1 MIFVPFCGFKASH
14 SCHFT
19 FIEPTGKGTLIMKS
33 VCRIIA
39 VVVVTVAAAL
49 SANSQEA
56 PKPQSAQP
64 QSTPQGTQSQTT
76 QPAATDDQAS
86 AQDYVFP
93 TRRERFDRYVSST
106 VGPFRLMQTTVS
118 AGLEQWKDSPE
129 EWGQGMKGYGKRFA
143 SSLGRNAIQQ
153 TVTYGLDQ
161 TFELDT
167 GFRKS
172 TREGFLPRFKDA
184 LVQNVTSRTK
194 SGKRVI
200 SVPRFA
206 GVYTGSVI
214 ATETWYPERSSYKD
228 GLRQG
233 TATLL
238 TGFGINLLREFV
250 FNW

>member
-1 MIFVPFCGFKASH
+1 MR
-14 SCHFT
+14 
-19 FIEPTGKGTLIMKS
+19 S

-39 VVVVTVAAAL
+39 VLVVTVAAAL
-49 SANSQEA
+49 SVNSQEA
-56 PKPQSAQP
+56 TKPQSTQPQGTQP
-64 QSTPQGTQSQTT
+64 QSTQPVTADKQT
-76 QPAATDDQAS
+76 AD
-86 AQDYVFP
+86 QDYVFP

-106 VGPFRLMQTTVS
+106 VGPFRLMQTTFS
-118 AGLEQWKDSPE
+118 AGIDQWSDSPE

-200 SVPRFA
+200 SVPRLA
-206 GVYTGSVI
+206 GVYTGGVI
-214 ATETWYPERSSYKD
+214 ATETWYPERYSYKD
-228 GLRQG
+228 GLRKG
-233 TATLL
+233 TSTLL

>member
-1 MIFVPFCGFKASH
+1 
-14 SCHFT
+14 
-19 FIEPTGKGTLIMKS
+19 MKP

-56 PKPQSAQP
+56 PKPQSTPAQ
-64 QSTPQGTQSQTT
+64 STQSQTT
-76 QPAATDDQAS
+76 QPATTDNQTSD
-86 AQDYVFP
+86 QDYVFP

-106 VGPFRLMQTTVS
+106 VGPFRMAQTAFS
-118 AGLEQWKDSPE
+118 AGIDQWNDSPE

-161 TFELDT
+161 ALELDT

-172 TREGFLPRFKDA
+172 KREGFFPRFKDA

-200 SVPRFA
+200 SVPRLA
-206 GVYTGSVI
+206 GVYTGGVI
-214 ATETWYPERSSYKD
+214 ATETWYPERYSYKD
-228 GLRQG
+228 GLRKG
-233 TATLL
+233 TSTLL